1 MPVFIDEMTKL
12 YFQGGNFMLPILV
25 MWIFGLIIGFVKL
38 FHLLRA
44 EWQSRQVMRNVQSA
58 LRKQNVRAAL
68 AICETQKDPV
78 STILT
83 AGLIY
88 ANDNIADAEKAVTNV
103 GSIQT
108 ALLERGMI
116 WLGFIIV
123 AAPMLGFTGTVWGMV
138 EAFEAIQMVDD
149 ISPAVVAGGISQ
161 ALLTTL
167 FGLVVAMSIQLIYN
181 LANTRIDQLVL
192 NMDEVSILLVDSLRG
207 K

>member
-1 MPVFIDEMTKL
+1 
-12 YFQGGNFMLPILV
+12 
-25 MWIFGLIIGFVKL
+25 
-38 FHLLRA
+38 
-44 EWQSRQVMRNVQSA
+44 
-58 LRKQNVRAAL
+58 
-68 AICETQKDPV
+68 
-78 STILT
+78 
-83 AGLIY
+83 
-88 ANDNIADAEKAVTNV
+88 
-103 GSIQT
+103 IQT

-138 EAFEAIQMVDD
+138 EAFKAIQMVDD